1 MLVPCFGESGNLS
14 RAIQKVLSN
23 SETIILNR
31 AEIASW
37 IEEDGVDAISH
48 FISTF
53 REQPDGIFNAA
64 GIIDPTKST
73 LDLNKVNFQLPRNLL
88 EATNHLEIPLY
99 TFGSI
104 MERDETCR
112 VSNNYLY
119 SKRKF
124 KSYID
129 SLDKAKK
136 AFHLHFLV
144 HTWYG
149 VEKIPK
155 HMFLGQ
161 IIKSLIEKKKFSMSS
176 GTQMR
181 EYHHIEDDLK
191 VVLDLVKNKR
201 YGVIEINHGKP
212 IELRNLAIAIY
223 SHFDCMQFLSIDA
236 SINQD
241 DESRASF
248 YYGAVVDSKYHF
260 RHQQAGVIQYIK
272 ELMQ

>member
-1 MLVPCFGESGNLS
+1 MFLILGESGNLS

-23 SETIILNR
+23 SETMVLNR
-31 AEIASW
+31 AEIESW
-37 IEEDGVDAISH
+37 IEEDGVDTISN
-48 FISTF
+48 FISNL
-53 REQPDGIFNAA
+53 RELPEGVFNAA
-64 GIIDPTKST
+64 GIIDPAKST
-73 LDLNKVNFQLPRNLL
+73 LDLNRVNFQLPRNLL

-129 SLDKAKK
+129 SLGKAKK
-136 AFHLHFLV
+136 GFHLHFLV

-149 VEKIPK
+149 VEKIPE

-161 IIKSLIEKKKFSMSS
+161 IVKSLIEKKTFSMSS

-181 EYHHIEDDLK
+181 EYHHIEDDIK
-191 VVLDLVKNKR
+191 VVLDLVKNKH
-201 YGVIEINHGKP
+201 YGVIEINHGTP

-223 SHFDCMQFLSIDA
+223 SHFDCMQLLSIDA
-236 SINQD
+236 SINQN
-241 DESRASF
+241 DESRTSF
-248 YYGAVVDSKYHF
+248 YQGAVINSKYHF
-260 RHQQAGVIQYIK
+260 RDQKAGVVQYIK